1 MKQFRGSAEN
11 KTPTEHLTVIFI
23 RKRFI
28 FAYPTILKGKY
39 MNTKIKKL
47 IAALLIPAILLTSA
61 ACSSGNE
68 AEVTT
73 PTETAANTSAAQD
86 TEQASE
92 EDPAADTSS
101 ETVQTEKTEE
111 TSESALSDTT
121 ETTETAETTESSET
135 SSQETTTEAAATT
148 EETTTVSTTT
158 ATSATTTSVST
169 ATSKA
174 ATTTS
179 ATTTTAAT
187 TTIAATTAATTTKP
201 AETTSAPTTSPVS
214 GMRQITTMELVRE
227 MGVGINLGNTLES
240 CHVTWISNPT
250 VSSFETAWGS
260 PIITDDIIKG
270 YAKCGFGVL
279 RIPVAWSNL
288 MSANYTIHPDY
299 MARVKQIVDWTLDSG
314 MYAIVNI
321 HYDSGWWSEFP
332 TDKEKCMKKY
342 TRIWEQISE
351 AFKDYPDKL
360 MFESLNEEGG
370 WESLWNRWS
379 GSTNGK
385 AESFGIL
392 NEINQKF
399 VDIVRSSGGNNPK
412 RHLLIAGYNTDI
424 ELTCD
429 SLFVMPSDKENRCA
443 VSVHY
448 YTPSTFCIL
457 EEDADWGKAKTEWGS
472 ANDVKELTDNL
483 DKVKARF
490 IDKGIPVIIGEY
502 GVSTGNKT
510 PEMIRLFLSSVAKEA
525 YSRQICPVLW
535 DITNVFYDR
544 QLCKFRDD
552 ELLRQILAAKS

>member
-1 MKQFRGSAEN
+1 
-11 KTPTEHLTVIFI
+11 
-23 RKRFI
+23 
-28 FAYPTILKGKY
+28 

-47 IAALLIPAILLTSA
+47 ISALLIPAILLTSA

-121 ETTETAETTESSET
+121 ETAETTESSET

-169 ATSKA
+169 ATSEA

-260 PIITDDIIKG
+260 PIITEDIIKG

-288 MSANYTIHPDY
+288 MSADYTIHPDY

-332 TDKEKCMKKY
+332 TNKEKCMKKY
-342 TRIWEQISE
+342 TRVWEQITE

-379 GSTNGK
+379 GNTEGK
-385 AESFGIL
+385 AESFGLL

-399 VDIVRSSGGNNPK
+399 VDIVRSAGGNNPK
-412 RHLLIAGYNTDI
+412 RHLLIAGYTTDV

-429 SLFVMPSDKENRCA
+429 PLYVMPADKENRCA

-448 YTPSTFCIL
+448 YIPSTFCIL
-457 EEDADWGKAKTEWGS
+457 EEDADWGEARTEWGNE
-472 ANDVKELTDNL
+472 ADIKELNDNMDL
-483 DKVKARF
+483 LKTTF
-490 IDKGIPVIIGEY
+490 IDKGVPVIIGEY
-502 GVSTGNKT
+502 GTTTKNKT
-510 PEMIRLFLSSVAKEA
+510 PEMIRLFLSSVAREA
-525 YSRQICPVLW
+525 YKRHLCPVLW
-535 DITNVFYDR
+535 DTHNHFYDR
-544 QLCKFRDD
+544 NQCEFIDE
-552 ELLRQILAAKS
+552 ELLRQIMAAKN

>member
-1 MKQFRGSAEN
+1 MWTGYYLGALYLCLSPHF
-11 KTPTEHLTVIFI
+11 
-23 RKRFI
+23 
-28 FAYPTILKGKY
+28 LKGLH
-39 MNTKIKKL
+39 MNLNIKKL
-47 IAALLIPAILLTSA
+47 IAAIMVPAMLLTSA
-61 ACSSGNE
+61 ACSSE
-68 AEVTT
+68 SDAEITTPAEVTVDVTT
-73 PTETAANTSAAQD
+73 PEES
-86 TEQASE
+86 EQVSE
-92 EDPAADTSS
+92 ESSAVDSSS
-101 ETVQTEKTEE
+101 ENTQTEKTEK
-111 TSESALSDTT
+111 TSETT
-121 ETTETAETTESSET
+121 KTEE
-135 SSQETTTEAAATT
+135 T
-148 EETTTVSTTT
+148 EETTEFSEVSSEETTTFAEETTTASTTA
-158 ATSATTTSVST
+158 ATSATTTT
-169 ATSKA
+169 TA
-174 ATTTS
+174 ATTTAE
-179 ATTTTAAT
+179 ATSTATKTTEAT

-260 PIITDDIIKG
+260 PIITEDIIKG

-288 MSANYTIHPDY
+288 MSADYTIHPDY

-332 TDKEKCMKKY
+332 TNKEKCMKKY

-483 DKVKARF
+483 DKVKAHF
-490 IDKGIPVIIGEY
+490 IDKGIPVIMGEY

-544 QLCKFRDD
+544 QQCNFKDG